1 MKTNSNKMKIKFT
14 RLTKLCTFVQ
24 IQKKIQDMKFNF
36 KTSYI
41 VIAVV
46 VLIVLLLFGG
56 RMFLII
62 EAGERGVIFRPYTS
76 GLDKENIYGEG
87 FHIVAPWNEMYV
99 YNVREQQR
107 DETMDVL
114 DKNGLS
120 VNVDVTVRFNPT
132 FEKIGFLHEQF
143 GINFINVLVIPEVR
157 SSVRQVAGRYTAE
170 EIYSTK
176 RAEVEQTIKDE
187 TRKVLGENYI
197 AMKALLIRSI
207 NLPDQIRGAIESKL
221 KQEQEALAY
230 EFRLQREESEAER
243 RRIEAEG
250 IAAFNRI
257 INASLTDKILQQR
270 GIEATIELATS
281 ANSKVVV
288 IGSGKDGLPLILGNN

>member
-1 MKTNSNKMKIKFT
+1 
-14 RLTKLCTFVQ
+14 
-24 IQKKIQDMKFNF
+24 MKFNF

-41 VIAVV
+41 ITAVV
-46 VLIVLLLFGG
+46 ILIVLLLFGG

-76 GLDKENIYGEG
+76 GLDKENIYTEG
-87 FHIVAPWNEMYV
+87 FHIIAPWNEMYI

-107 DETMDVL
+107 EETMDVL

-120 VNVDVTVRFNPT
+120 INTDVTVRFNPT
-132 FEKIGFLHEQF
+132 FDKIGNLHEQF
-143 GINFINVLVIPEVR
+143 GVNYINVLVVPEVR

-197 AMKALLIRSI
+197 VMRALLIRSI
-207 NLPDQIRGAIESKL
+207 NLPEQIKGAIENKL
-221 KQEQEALAY
+221 QQEQESLAY
-230 EFRLQREESEAER
+230 EYKLTKETAEAER

-257 INASLTDKILQQR
+257 INASLTDKIIQQR
-270 GIEATIELATS
+270 GIEATTELAKSQNT
-281 ANSKVVV
+281 KVIV
-288 IGSGKDGLPLILGNN
+288 IGSGKDGLPLILGGNN

>member
-1 MKTNSNKMKIKFT
+1 
-14 RLTKLCTFVQ
+14 
-24 IQKKIQDMKFNF
+24 MKFNF

-41 VIAVV
+41 IAAVAI
-46 VLIVLLLFGG
+46 LLVLLLFGN

-62 EAGERGVIFRPYTS
+62 EAGERGVIFKPYTT

-87 FHIVAPWNEMYV
+87 FHIIAPWNKMYV

-120 VNVDVTVRFNPT
+120 INMDVTVRFNPT
-132 FEKIGFLHEQF
+132 YSKIGFLYQQF
-143 GINFINVLVIPEVR
+143 GVNYINVLVTPEVR
-157 SSVRQVAGRYTAE
+157 SAVRQVAGRYGAE

-176 RAEVEQTIKDE
+176 RAEVEQTIKEE
-187 TRKVLGENYI
+187 TKKVLAENFI
-197 AMKALLIRSI
+197 DMKALLIRSI
-207 NLPDQIRGAIESKL
+207 NLPEQIKGAIESKL

-250 IAAFNRI
+250 IANFNRI
-257 INASLTDKILQQR
+257 INASLTDEILKQR
-270 GIEATIELATS
+270 GIEATLQLSES
-281 ANSKVVV
+281 ANSKVVI
-288 IGSGKDGLPLILGNN
+288 IGSGKEGLPLILGNN